1 MEFFSQYMTLN
12 MPNTTLLENDFTV
25 QEQTDQLKEGEKNYH
40 TEDEYSL

>member
-1 MEFFSQYMTLN
+1 MKFFSQYTTLN

-40 TEDEYSL
+40 TEDEYPL